1 MNNSRLEWKVGVFVF
16 IGLALLGGLALQFSK
31 GPSFFRQTSTI
42 KLEAANVG
50 GLKLHASVLMAGV
63 EIGRVS
69 DIRLAPGGTNV
80 IISLRLLSPFQVHK
94 DARFA
99 IEQSGF
105 LGDQYVAIIPT
116 RNVGDVYQ
124 PGDVAHAEPPF
135 NMQEVARSA
144 AGFIQR
150 IDETALKLNEA
161 ISDVRRMVLNE
172 QTLTN
177 LSAAVL
183 SLRAASDRALGT
195 LDNLDSLISSN
206 KPALASAGSNLVMFS
221 EKMNDVAGG
230 LNGIVET
237 NREAIHNAVKNIES
251 SSDVLKTVMDD
262 LQAGKGLAGNLLKN
276 EQLAASVS
284 QIASNLSITTSNLN
298 RLGLW
303 GILRS
308 HKPPASSSPPR
319 EAARPLSAPKNLNE

>member
-1 MNNSRLEWKVGVFVF
+1 
-16 IGLALLGGLALQFSK
+16 
-31 GPSFFRQTSTI
+31 
-42 KLEAANVG
+42 
-50 GLKLHASVLMAGV
+50 
-63 EIGRVS
+63 
-69 DIRLAPGGTNV
+69 
-80 IISLRLLSPFQVHK
+80 
-94 DARFA
+94 
-99 IEQSGF
+99 
-105 LGDQYVAIIPT
+105 
-116 RNVGDVYQ
+116 VYQ

-251 SSDVLKTVMDD
+251 STDVLKTVMDD

-284 QIASNLSITTSNLN
+284 QIANNLSITTSNLN

-303 GILRS
+303 GVLWS
-308 HKPPASSSPPR
+308 HKPPASGSPPR